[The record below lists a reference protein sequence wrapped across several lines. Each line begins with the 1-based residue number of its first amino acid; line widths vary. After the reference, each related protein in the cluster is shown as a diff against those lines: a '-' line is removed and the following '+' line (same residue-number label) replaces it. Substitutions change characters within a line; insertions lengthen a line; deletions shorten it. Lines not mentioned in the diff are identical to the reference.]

1 MLSLLETLP
10 TGEEGPEIIAG
21 RVGRL
26 WSGLAREGAAE
37 EAGERLSRDAW
48 RSHLAGRVLDDK
60 NPWSLAAERG
70 YEISPA
76 LRKQV
81 AGELRNLQGLYETGC
96 AELLETIS
104 DSAPELDGLWTPLEE
119 PVANCTNFSPRVE
132 AARWL
137 AEAGDWGDCVAGLEA
152 YFALQGAGELG
163 RFRAFR
169 WRERGLYP
177 IREPDPAS
185 LSDLGGHEEERE
197 PLLRNT
203 ERFLAGLPASHA
215 LVYGQPGT
223 GKSSN
228 VKAVLGAYAG
238 RGLRAVEVARED
250 LAELPAV
257 LDALRGRGMRFVVFV
272 DDLSFE
278 AQETGYKAL
287 KALLEGSLESP
298 PDNVLLYATS
308 NRRNLIRESFAER
321 EEDVHAQD
329 TAREKLSLAARFGLR
344 VTFLAPDQK
353 KYLQM
358 VENLAGIRG
367 LEIAGEELQEKALAW
382 ERRISARSGRTARQ
396 FVDELQA
403 GLSEENPRDGERQTG
418 YKSSP
423 SSPSSP
429 SSTSSTSSTSPANL

>member
-1 MLSLLETLP
+1 MILELRGLALLRGVIRGGEPGGVLPLLEALDS
-10 TGEEGPEIIAG
+10 GAAG
-21 RVGRL
+21 SAAGVPDLVGSL
-26 WSGLAREGAAE
+26 WAELARERPE
-37 EAGERLSRDAW
+37 ERLLPDAW
-48 RSHLAGRVLDDK
+48 RSHLAGRVLGDE

-70 YEISPA
+70 ERVPQA
-76 LRKQV
+76 LRKQ
-81 AGELRNLQGLYETGC
+81 AERELRVLHALFGLGC
-96 AELLETIS
+96 EGLLELVRG
-104 DSAPELDGLWTPLEE
+104 AFPELAGLWVPLETE
-119 PVANCTNFSPRVE
+119 ITAGSSPRLE

-137 AEAGDWGDCVAGLEA
+137 AEAGDWRECAAGLET
-152 YFALQGAGELG
+152 YFHRHGAGDLG

-169 WRERGLYP
+169 WREGGLHP
-177 IREPDPAS
+177 VREPDPVS

-228 VKAVLGAYAG
+228 VKAVLGAYAD

-250 LAELPAV
+250 LDELPAG
-257 LDALRGRGMRFVVFV
+257 LDALRGRGVRCVVFV

-278 AQETGYKAL
+278 ADETGYKAL
-287 KALLEGSLESP
+287 KALLEGSLQAP

-308 NRRNLIRESFAER
+308 NRRNLIRESFTER
-321 EEDVHAQD
+321 DEDVHAQD

-344 VTFLAPDQK
+344 VTFLAPDQR
-353 KYLQM
+353 KYLSM
-358 VENLAGIRG
+358 VENLAEIRG
-367 LEIAGEELQEKALAW
+367 LELPEEELRERALAW

-403 GLSEENPRDGERQTG
+403 TLAEERGRAT
-418 YKSSP
+418 
-423 SSPSSP
+423 
-429 SSTSSTSSTSPANL
+429 